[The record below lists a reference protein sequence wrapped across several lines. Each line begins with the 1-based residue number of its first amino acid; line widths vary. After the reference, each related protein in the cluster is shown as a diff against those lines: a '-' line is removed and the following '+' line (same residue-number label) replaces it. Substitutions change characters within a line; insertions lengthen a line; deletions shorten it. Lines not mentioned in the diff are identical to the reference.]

1 MFQKLGAVIPWPA
14 ETPAKAGKSAADGK
28 PVKVPSLKVTTLY
41 ARYFRDSTSTKL
53 RESIQKMG
61 YHQLGIQLS
70 DEDIAAIAV
79 WMQSLTGELDAAYV
93 AAPPSVS
100 GAAVANLH

>member
-1 MFQKLGAVIPWPA
+1 MLVAI
-14 ETPAKAGKSAADGK
+14 AGFACHCCC
-28 PVKVPSLKVTTLY
+28 
-41 ARYFRDSTSTKL
+41 STSS
-53 RESIQKMG
+53 REIIVIGAGWFPAESIQKMG